1 MAVDAG
7 AAPDENV
14 PIVPWGNDD
23 SPYID
28 EWFEDA
34 PAGISHAGG
43 EITDAARVWFER
55 ATQKYVSFSL
65 YYLFTY

>member
-7 AAPDENV
+7 AAPDGNV
-14 PIVPWGNDD
+14 PTIPWGGDD
-23 SPYID
+23 SPWVD
-28 EWFEDA
+28 EDDDEDI

-55 ATQKYVSFSL
+55 ATRRYAITSV
-65 YYLFTY
+65 Y